1 MESTSVFQRLK
12 TMKMLNSMGTKSY
25 GIMVFR
31 GRQWV
36 EKSTSDLVPGDLIEL
51 VTVKTGPDTPVDQK
65 LAPDIV
71 PCDCVLIRGEAAH
84 FLRAYESQDDGFD
97 SDDQ

>member
-25 GIMVFR
+25 GIMVRLLVSLFKGSLRQVFR

-51 VTVKTGPDTPVDQK
+51 VTVKTGPDTVDQK

-71 PCDCVLIRGEAAH
+71 PCDCVLIRGEAE
-84 FLRAYESQDDGFD
+84 R
-97 SDDQ
+97 